1 MEIHAHYLAQTF
13 LISEWP
19 ALSLEARILLA
30 GAIVEPVKAENLPL
44 RLERQ

>member
-19 ALSLEARILLA
+19 ALSLEARILA
-30 GAIVEPVKAENLPL
+30 GAIV
-44 RLERQ
+44 